1 MRTIICAL
9 EDIVATTLKPD
20 LEARIA
26 ELARRL
32 GYAGPNAVEQV
43 LKLAL
48 DDLEAKTPQRRK
60 LTPEEVH
67 AMLAPIVES
76 GKRWRQEN
84 PYDDANPPSRVWQ
97 EELYDERGL
106 PK

>member
-1 MRTIICAL
+1 MPI
-9 EDIVATTLKPD
+9 TLKPET
-20 LEARIA
+20 EARIA

-32 GYAGPNAVEQV
+32 GFAGPNAVEQV

-48 DDLEAKTPQRRK
+48 DDLDAKNPKPRQF
-60 LTPEEVH
+60 TPEEVH

-76 GKRWRQEN
+76 GKRWQQEN